1 MHIRAFIIKIDKRS
15 MQTDQARLG
24 QVHEIPIDKPIQK
37 GGYVAN
43 REGERCWVTFRY
55 ERLPIF
61 GMKGFPFF
69 AITVESLGMTKNTA
83 HQVLQNNALI
93 DNMVNG

>member
-43 REGERCWVTFRY
+43 REGERFWVTFRY

-69 AITVESLGMTKNTA
+69 AITA

-93 DNMVNG
+93 DNMVSG

>member
-1 MHIRAFIIKIDKRS
+1 
-15 MQTDQARLG
+15 MQIDQA
-24 QVHEIPIDKPIQK
+24 K
-37 GGYVAN
+37 
-43 REGERCWVTFRY
+43 FMRY
-55 ERLPIF
+55 PSINLSVKDGMWQTEKVRGVGLLF

-93 DNMVNG
+93 DNMACG